1 MNSANKDSHRSMS
14 AYDLFGGAC
23 RTAGGNKGSYDER
36 WDLTPNQC
44 RQRCDERAADCV
56 AFELMM
62 VGSFELCKLHKD
74 PITNVMK
81 VAGASCSVKARSHA
95 LVPFLI
101 AAFSALSHP
110 CGLRTASQ
118 VAHPSNPKTLRSK
131 SGGIPGTTASKKG
144 KKKSSSPLLP
154 EPRCCLW

>member
-1 MNSANKDSHRSMS
+1 MGTHAQTSAAK
-14 AYDLFGGAC
+14 GA
-23 RTAGGNKGSYDER
+23 
-36 WDLTPNQC
+36 
-44 RQRCDERAADCV
+44 ERAADCV

-74 PITNVMK
+74 PITKVMP

-95 LVPFLI
+95 PGAVPNR
-101 AAFSALSHP
+101 AFSALSHP

-131 SGGIPGTTASKKG
+131 SGGRHPRDDG
-144 KKKSSSPLLP
+144 KKKKNRLNSCQNPAAVCGDLSATLVCQIPAATLNSRRDTA
-154 EPRCCLW
+154 PRLSQ

>member
-1 MNSANKDSHRSMS
+1 MHMRMCIT
-14 AYDLFGGAC
+14 YDLFGGAC

-44 RQRCDERAADCV
+44 RQRCDQRAAECV

-74 PITNVMK
+74 PITSVMP

-95 LVPFLI
+95 PGAV
-101 AAFSALSHP
+101 ANRAFSALSHP

-131 SGGIPGTTASKKG
+131 SGGRHPRDDGKHPRV
-144 KKKSSSPLLP
+144 KKKSSAQLLP

>member
-1 MNSANKDSHRSMS
+1 MGTHAQTSAAK
-14 AYDLFGGAC
+14 GA
-23 RTAGGNKGSYDER
+23 
-36 WDLTPNQC
+36 
-44 RQRCDERAADCV
+44 ERAADCV

-74 PITNVMK
+74 PITKVMP
-81 VAGASCSVKARSHA
+81 VAGASCSVKARSHVRTP

-101 AAFSALSHP
+101 GPFRHSLTRVAS
-110 CGLRTASQ
+110 ASQ

-131 SGGIPGTTASKKG
+131 SGGRHPRDDCKHPRV
-144 KKKSSSPLLP
+144 KKKSSAQLLP